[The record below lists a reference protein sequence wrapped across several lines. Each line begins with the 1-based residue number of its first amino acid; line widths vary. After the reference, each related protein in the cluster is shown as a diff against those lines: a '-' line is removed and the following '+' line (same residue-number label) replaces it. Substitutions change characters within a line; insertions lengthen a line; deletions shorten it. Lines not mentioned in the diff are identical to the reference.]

1 MKILGKIACSFSM
14 VGHSL
19 RMSNTNQIKL
29 PYGVAQQLENLRGAI
44 RGATA
49 AIATGNLEAW
59 EVREFEAVKNECT
72 ARLLEWE
79 ASIATL
85 AA

>member
-1 MKILGKIACSFSM
+1 MQILRKKAFIFSM

-19 RMSNTNQIKL
+19 RMSNSNQIKL

-49 AIATGNLEAW
+49 ALATGNLDAW